1 MSSMVAKPSQNCNKK
16 HRWLFPSMFVIVS
29 VFCDFFV
36 HVFSFLP
43 FGSVRFAPSKQFE
56 VSTIVCL

>member
-1 MSSMVAKPSQNCNKK
+1 MSSMVAKPSKNCNKK
-16 HRWLFPSMFVIVS
+16 TPMFFPPMFVIVS
-29 VFCDFFV
+29 VFCDFFA

-43 FGSVRFAPSKQFE
+43 FGSARFAPSKQFE